1 MLHLF
6 LHLRLG
12 IFRACLNVALK
23 SHRSQLYLI
32 PHVSIASALSNDIF
46 VAFVLTFN
54 KVIFV
59 PECFDC
65 LWYLKACLVAALKS
79 HLSKLKL
86 IPSCFYCLWSLRLP
100 LCFALCSHWSQS
112 IIIPSCFDCLCT
124 LRWHFCVALF
134 SHWSQLD
141 LISTC
146 FDSLWILRLILLYF
160 QRALL
165 CSFMF
170 HVSIECALSYFF
182 WFLLCTNIDH
192 NQIWCLRA

>member
-1 MLHLF
+1 MLLWSHSGHNYTWFPMYRLLVHSRMTF
-6 LHLRLG
+6 LCRL
-12 IFRACLNVALK
+12 
-23 SHRSQLYLI
+23 
-32 PHVSIASALSNDIF
+32 
-46 VAFVLTFN
+46 VLTFN

-65 LWYLKACLVAALKS
+65 LWYLKAYLVATLKS
-79 HLSKLKL
+79 HLSQLKL

-100 LCFALCSHWSQS
+100 LCFALCLHWSQS

-146 FDSLWILRLILLYF
+146 FDSLSILRLIVLHF

-165 CSFMF
+165 CSFVF
-170 HVSIECALSYFF
+170 HVSIECALSDFF
-182 WFLLCTNIDH
+182 WFLVCTHIDQ
-192 NQIWCLRA
+192 NQIWCLRAKID

>member
-46 VAFVLTFN
+46 CHLVLTFK
-54 KVIFV
+54 KVIVV

-65 LWYLKACLVAALKS
+65 LWYLKAHLVAALKS
-79 HLSKLKL
+79 HLSQSKL

-100 LCFALCSHWSQS
+100 LCFALCSHWPQS
-112 IIIPSCFDCLCT
+112 IIIPSFFDCLCT

-146 FDSLWILRLILLYF
+146 FNYLWILRLIFCTFRELF
-160 QRALL
+160 CVPL
-165 CSFMF
+165 CCIF
-170 HVSIECALSYFF
+170 
-182 WFLLCTNIDH
+182 
-192 NQIWCLRA
+192 R

>member
-46 VAFVLTFN
+46 CHLVLTFK
-54 KVIFV
+54 KVIVV

-79 HLSKLKL
+79 HLSQLKL

-146 FDSLWILRLILLYF
+146 FNYLWILRLIFCTFRELF
-160 QRALL
+160 CVPL
-165 CSFMF
+165 CSIF
-170 HVSIECALSYFF
+170 
-182 WFLLCTNIDH
+182 
-192 NQIWCLRA
+192 R